1 VVYLFTTQQF
11 FLHKAAKTN
20 DNMARFLHQLL
31 FAASVIVSA
40 LSGATAAKPSSGC
53 GNTPKLITKEADTTP
68 LTLTSNGKT
77 RQYYVKLPD
86 NYDNN
91 HAYRLIFTLHALG
104 GNAQQVTV
112 GTGGYLPWY
121 GLPALANDTLGAVYI
136 SPNGLNNGWA
146 NQGGEDV
153 AFLRQVI
160 EAVESDLCIDQNLRF
175 STGFSYGA
183 AMSYSLACSLGKEIR
198 AVAVL
203 SGNPTI
209 SGCSGGTEPVAYYGQ
224 HGISDQVLP
233 ISGGRQMRDRF
244 VKNNGCASQSPPEP
258 ASGSKQHIVTAYSGC
273 NADYPVVWNAFD
285 GDHTPQPK
293 DGGAAA
299 TFSAVETWKFF
310 SQFK

>member
-1 VVYLFTTQQF
+1 MTRLSSH
-11 FLHKAAKTN
+11 LLSAA
-20 DNMARFLHQLL
+20 
-31 FAASVIVSA
+31 A
-40 LSGATAAKPSSGC
+40 LIATVLRGVTAATPSSGC
-53 GNTPKLITKEADTTP
+53 GNAPKLITSAAATTP

-77 RQYYVKLPD
+77 RQYYVKLPED
-86 NYDNN
+86 YDNT
-91 HAYRLIFTLHALG
+91 HPYRLIFTLHALG

-121 GLPALANDTLGAVYI
+121 GIPALANDTLGAVYI

-153 AFLRQVI
+153 AFLKTVM
-160 EAVESDLCIDQNLRF
+160 ETVENDICIDQNLRF

-183 AMSYSLACSLGKEIR
+183 AMSFSLACSLGKQIR

-203 SGNPTI
+203 SGHPMI

-224 HGISDQVLP
+224 HGIKDSVLP
-233 ISGGRQMRDRF
+233 IAGGREMRDRF
-244 VKNNGCASQSPPEP
+244 VKNNGCTSQSPPEP
-258 ASGSKQHIVTAYSGC
+258 ASGSGKHIKTAYNGC
-273 NADYPVVWNAFD
+273 NPDYPVVWNAFD

-293 DGGAAA
+293 DQGVAD
-299 TFSAVETWKFF
+299 TFSAVDSWEFF

>member
-1 VVYLFTTQQF
+1 MTRCFS
-11 FLHKAAKTN
+11 
-20 DNMARFLHQLL
+20 QLL
-31 FAASVIVSA
+31 SATALIVAAVS
-40 LSGATAAKPSSGC
+40 GVTAAKPSSGC
-53 GNTPKLITKEADTTP
+53 GNAPKLITSAAATTP

-77 RQYYVKLPD
+77 RQYYVKLPE
-86 NYDNN
+86 NYDNS
-91 HAYRLIFTLHALG
+91 HPYRLIFTLHALG

-121 GLPALANDTLGAVYI
+121 GIPTLANDTLGAVYI

-153 AFLRQVI
+153 AFLKTVM
-160 EAVESDLCIDQNLRF
+160 ETVESDLCIDQNLRF

-183 AMSYSLACSLGKEIR
+183 AMSFSLACSLGKQIR

-224 HGISDQVLP
+224 HGVKDSVLP
-233 ISGGRQMRDRF
+233 IAGGREMRDRF
-244 VKNNGCASQSPPEP
+244 VKNNGCTSQSPPEP
-258 ASGSKQHIVTAYSGC
+258 ASGSGKHIKTAYSGC
-273 NADYPVVWNAFD
+273 NPDYPVVWNAFD

-293 DGGAAA
+293 DQGAAN
-299 TFSAVETWKFF
+299 TFSAVDTWEFF

>member
-1 VVYLFTTQQF
+1 
-11 FLHKAAKTN
+11 
-20 DNMARFLHQLL
+20 MARL
-31 FAASVIVSA
+31 FSLIPIAATVVMAA
-40 LSGATAAKPSSGC
+40 LRGATAAKPSSGC
-53 GNTPKLITKEADTTP
+53 GNTPRLITSAAATTP

-77 RQYYVKLPD
+77 RQFYVKLPET
-86 NYDNN
+86 YDNS
-91 HAYRLIFTLHALG
+91 HAYRLILTLHALG

-121 GLPALANDTLGAVYI
+121 GLPALANDTLGAVYV

-160 EAVESDLCIDQNLRF
+160 ETVEADLCIDQNLRF

-183 AMSYSLACSLGKEIR
+183 AMSFSLACSLGREIR
-198 AVAVL
+198 AVAAL
-203 SGNPTI
+203 SGNPMI

-224 HGISDQVLP
+224 HGINDRVLP
-233 ISGGRQMRDRF
+233 IAGGRQMRDRF
-244 VKNNGCASQSPPEP
+244 VQNNGCTPQSPPEP
-258 ASGSKQHIVTAYSGC
+258 TSGSGRHIVTAYSGC
-273 NADYPVVWNAFD
+273 DPDYPVVWNAFD

-293 DGGAAA
+293 DAGAST